1 MPAGDVGKSHL
12 KKIPEACQG
21 GGDAEHGP
29 VHCRRN
35 EHRRQERRAATRKDL
50 DCKKELKRI
59 APKAGPADLTLPDF
73 RERAPAE
80 RLTEGP
86 SYQPNPQSLP
96 AHELGRGCVFC
107 KLARQRVDTAS
118 AFQYVPAPE
127 HGLAL
132 GEAQADAIRE
142 ALPPGLIGIEEGAFE
157 LCPNA
162 GGAHP
167 MGGEHTKPVLESQAA
182 SRRRI

>member
-1 MPAGDVGKSHL
+1 MPAGGVGQSHL

-35 EHRRQERRAATRKDL
+35 EDRRKERRDCTRKDL
-50 DCKKELKRI
+50 DCKKELERI
-59 APKAGPADLTLPDF
+59 APKASPADLTLPDF

-118 AFQYVPAPE
+118 ASEYVREQE
-127 HGLAL
+127 HGFAWV
-132 GEAQADAIRE
+132 EAKADAIRE

-162 GGAHP
+162 G
-167 MGGEHTKPVLESQAA
+167 
-182 SRRRI
+182 R

>member
-35 EHRRQERRAATRKDL
+35 EHRRQERRDCTRKDL
-50 DCKKELKRI
+50 DCKKELERI
-59 APKAGPADLTLPDF
+59 APKASPADLTLPDF

-107 KLARQRVDTAS
+107 SRAPQRVDPAS
-118 AFQYVPAPE
+118 VSQLPRAPE
-127 HGLAL
+127 SGFPGANPK
-132 GEAQADAIRE
+132 ADAIRE
-142 ALPPGLIGIEEGAFE
+142 ALPPGLIG
-157 LCPNA
+157 
-162 GGAHP
+162 
-167 MGGEHTKPVLESQAA
+167 
-182 SRRRI
+182 

>member
-21 GGDAEHGP
+21 GGDADHGP

-35 EHRRQERRAATRKDL
+35 KHRRQKRRDCARKDL
-50 DCKKELKRI
+50 DCKKELERI
-59 APKAGPADLTLPDF
+59 APKASPAGLALPAF
-73 RERAPAE
+73 RQRAPAE

-86 SYQPNPQSLP
+86 SYHPHPQTLA

-107 KLARQRVDTAS
+107 KLARKRADTAS
-118 AFQYVPAPE
+118 AFQCVPAPE

-132 GEAQADAIRE
+132 REAEAEAIRE
-142 ALPPGLIGIEEGAFE
+142 ALPPGLIGIKEGAFE
-157 LCPNA
+157 L
-162 GGAHP
+162 
-167 MGGEHTKPVLESQAA
+167 
-182 SRRRI
+182 